1 MKNISLMKKIILFIC
16 LIYITSFS
24 AQSIYEISWE
34 EGISLSAASLTIEV
48 GDSVLW
54 TWTGDSSYTISSL
67 ENGSETFDSELLE
80 GPRSSFLHTF
90 KAIGI
95 TEYYNKN
102 NLSMKGKIR
111 VLNKLSVEEKFVKNL
126 SFYPNPVKSS
136 LTISSV
142 FKIESYQI
150 HNILGSIVLEGKGG
164 GSIIK
169 INMDRLNSGLYFVSV
184 FTENSLEST
193 LKIAKN

>member
-1 MKNISLMKKIILFIC
+1 M
-16 LIYITSFS
+16 
-24 AQSIYEISWE
+24 
-34 EGISLSAASLTIEV
+34 
-48 GDSVLW
+48 
-54 TWTGDSSYTISSL
+54 
-67 ENGSETFDSELLE
+67 
-80 GPRSSFLHTF
+80 R
-90 KAIGI
+90 
-95 TEYYNKN
+95 
-102 NLSMKGKIR
+102 GKIKVVKR
-111 VLNKLSVEEKFVKNL
+111 LSIEEKFVKNL
-126 SFYPNPVKSS
+126 SFYPNPVKNS